1 MQSNQSITD
10 VETQLPEGGF
20 IYSRTDLDGRIVE
33 VNAAFAEISA
43 YSAEEM
49 IGQPHSLV
57 RHPDMPPEA
66 FEDMWRD
73 LKAGLPWRG
82 LVKNRRKDGGFYW
95 VIANASPVRENGRI
109 VGYQSVRGRP
119 TREEIAAAEAVY
131 KRMRQGDK
139 SMRILH
145 GLAVP
150 AHSLKSAFLC
160 WITSDAQ
167 QTALI
172 GLSMLIIG
180 SLLLA
185 HALNPMFFPPALMHI
200 LGGACVVLAFW
211 FLFFFRAG
219 LIGDLKKADSFLD
232 RILGSGDLRMRTPIQ
247 RSDTVGNIVRQSN
260 QMVSWIRF
268 TLQGIDDVAVAVTNS
283 ASEVAQSVVML
294 NKSAQAQSDATA
306 AATTG
311 IEQNT
316 VSIGKV
322 ATSAERTKE
331 AADEATKVSDK
342 GSLLADQACATILQ
356 LAGTVKDSAVQVE
369 RLGEQSREISRITDV
384 IRGIAEQT
392 NLLALN
398 AAIEAARAG
407 EQGRGFAVVAD
418 EVRKL
423 AERCAKAAEEV
434 SQMIA
439 AVQAETD
446 KAVSG
451 MRTGAEQVENGV
463 KYVEEAKDAL
473 QVINRQMTHMLTT
486 VGDIFSS
493 TSDQQDVMKEMARNI
508 EQVARMT
515 DQNLAQASDTNRT
528 ASNLHALT
536 ERIRKLVEQFEV

>member
-1 MQSNQSITD
+1 MKLNQPVTN
-10 VETQLPEGGF
+10 VETQLPEGEF

-43 YSAEEM
+43 YCADEM

-119 TREEIAAAEAVY
+119 TREEIAAAEAIY
-131 KRMRQGDK
+131 ERMRQGDK
-139 SMRILH
+139 SIRILH
-145 GLAVP
+145 GLVAP
-150 AHSLKSAFLC
+150 ARNLKSAFLC

-167 QTALI
+167 QTGVI

-185 HALNPMFFPPALMHI
+185 HALNPMFFPPSLMHI
-200 LGGACVVLAFW
+200 LGGACVALAFW

-219 LIGDLKKADSFLD
+219 LM
-232 RILGSGDLRMRTPIQ
+232 GDLRKTDDFLGRILSSGDMRAGMPVE
-247 RSDTVGNIVRQSN
+247 RSDTVGNIARQSN
-260 QMVSWIRF
+260 QVVSWIRF
-268 TLQGIDDVAVAVTNS
+268 TLQGIDDVAMAVTNS

-322 ATSAERTKE
+322 AASAERTKE

-369 RLGEQSREISRITDV
+369 RLGEQSREISRITCV

-439 AVQAETD
+439 AVQAETE

-473 QVINRQMTHMLTT
+473 QEINQQMTHMLTT
-486 VGDIFSS
+486 VGDIFNS
-493 TSDQQDVMKEMARNI
+493 TGDQQGAMKEMARHI
-508 EQVARMT
+508 GQVAQMT
-515 DQNLAQASDTNRT
+515 DQNIAQASETSRT
-528 ASNLHALT
+528 ANNLHTLT
-536 ERIRKLVEQFEV
+536 ERMRKLVEQFAV